1 MSRKTRIEMS
11 LVADLDHDIPEFGV
25 KNNKEGHILIKKI
38 QDMLHEIVRDRK
50 IEFMIKK
57 SDASILKNPEEKIP
71 ELKKLY
77 LENEILNNLVSS
89 LDEKTG
95 TINLKVINTDPKR

>member
-1 MSRKTRIEMS
+1 MS
-11 LVADLDHDIPEFGV
+11 LMADLDHDIPAFNI
-25 KNNKEGHILIKKI
+25 KNNREGHALINNI
-38 QDMLHEIVRDRK
+38 QDMLREIVRDRK

-57 SDASILKNPEEKIP
+57 SDASSLKNPEEKIP

-77 LENEILNNLVSS
+77 LENEILSNLVSS

-95 TINLKVINTDPKR
+95 TINLKVVSNGPQR